1 VGQKVHPRG
10 FRLGISREWQATWFN
25 EKNYSDYLI
34 EDEKIRKTLKK
45 AYYHAGISEIKIA
58 RSGKRANITIVTGR
72 PGILIGKKGSEIKK
86 IRSLIQS
93 KIPQDRDI
101 GISIEEVKTPELDA
115 QLTSE
120 FIAARIEKRASYK
133 RTMKRSIQLA
143 QKRGVKGIKI
153 MVSGRINGA
162 EIARTEW
169 YREGRVPLQTLR
181 ARVDYGF
188 AVAKT
193 KYGVLGVKVWIFTG
207 DKLTVKSA

>member
-1 VGQKVHPRG
+1 MGQKVHPRG
-10 FRLGISREWQATWFN
+10 FRLGISTDWQATWFN
-25 EKNYSDYLI
+25 EKDYASYLI
-34 EDEKIRKTLKK
+34 EDERIRKAVKST
-45 AYYHAGISEIKIA
+45 YYHAGISEIKIA

-86 IRSLIQS
+86 IRNLIQS
-93 KIPQDRDI
+93 MVPKDRDI

-115 QLTSE
+115 QLTAE
-120 FIAARIEKRASYK
+120 FVAARIEKRASYK

-143 QKRGVKGIKI
+143 QKRGSQGVKI

-181 ARVDYGF
+181 AKVDYGF

-193 KYGVLGVKVWIFTG
+193 KYGVLGIKVWIFTG
-207 DKLTVKSA
+207 DKPTAKSA

>member
-1 VGQKVHPRG
+1 MGQKVHPRG
-10 FRLGISREWQATWFN
+10 FRLGISADWQATWFN
-25 EKNYSDYLI
+25 EKQYSDYLI
-34 EDEKIRKTLKK
+34 EDEAIRKAVKS

-58 RSGKRANITIVTGR
+58 RSGKGVNVTIVTGR
-72 PGILIGKKGSEIKK
+72 PGILIGKKGSEIKN
-86 IRSLIQS
+86 IRNLIQS
-93 KIPQDRDI
+93 KVSKDRDI

-115 QLTSE
+115 QLTAE
-120 FIAARIEKRASYK
+120 FVAARIEKRASYK

-143 QKRGVKGIKI
+143 QKRGAQGVKI

-181 ARVDYGF
+181 AKVDYGF

-193 KYGVLGVKVWIFTG
+193 KYGVLGIKVWIFTG
-207 DKLTVKSA
+207 DKMTAKSA

>member
-1 VGQKVHPRG
+1 MGQKVHPRG
-10 FRLGISREWQATWFN
+10 FRLGISTNWQATWFN

-34 EDEKIRKTLKK
+34 EDEQIRKTVKK
-45 AYYHAGISEIKIA
+45 NYYHAGISEIKIA
-58 RSGKRANITIVTGR
+58 RSGKRANVTIVTGR

-93 KIPQDRDI
+93 VVPSERDI
-101 GISIEEVKTPELDA
+101 SISIEEVKTPEVDA
-115 QLTSE
+115 QLTAE
-120 FIAARIEKRASYK
+120 FVSSRIEKRASYK
-133 RTMKRSIQLA
+133 RTMKRSIQMA
-143 QKRGVKGIKI
+143 QKRGALGIKI

-181 ARVDYGF
+181 AKVDYGF
-188 AVAKT
+188 AVSKT

-207 DKLTVKSA
+207 DKSTAKSA